1 MTNYCHRQMKEEGR
15 RNAVVEAFQVAE
27 RSLQELKKKLQ
38 EEEKERKYAVAA
50 LENTEKQAERQ
61 RVLLRNAED
70 QLATSKTQ
78 IVVLK
83 KKLKE
88 TEKARELVEKASDQ
102 AEQNGFDIG
111 VAETEKALKAEVP
124 RVCMTYYS

>member
-1 MTNYCHRQMKEEGR
+1 M
-15 RNAVVEAFQVAE
+15 
-27 RSLQELKKKLQ
+27 
-38 EEEKERKYAVAA
+38 
-50 LENTEKQAERQ
+50 
-61 RVLLRNAED
+61 
-70 QLATSKTQ
+70 
-78 IVVLK
+78 LK